1 MRPICVTMSFLRVTS
16 FLGALVLPLLMASC
30 GSSPPRGLPRKLPV
44 INLNGSPQTPP
55 HSMEKKDY
63 PFDPN
68 GNYVTAWAAEGERA
82 ASDDDVARWQ
92 ASHGGSVSRK
102 QPSPVMKVSSKKK
115 TTSSKS
121 KGGSSSYTIKAGDNL
136 GAIARKNNTTVA
148 KIKAANGL
156 KSDMIRAGKTLKIPR

>member
-1 MRPICVTMSFLRVTS
+1 MSPLRVFS
-16 FLGALVLPLLMASC
+16 ILGAVVLPLLMASC
-30 GSSPPRGLPRKLPV
+30 GSSAPRGLPRKLPV

-55 HSMEKKDY
+55 HAMEKKDY

-92 ASHGGSVSRK
+92 ASHGGSVSRR
-102 QPSPVMKVSSKKK
+102 QPSPVVKVSSKKK
-115 TTSSKS
+115 TTASKSKSKS
-121 KGGSSSYTIKAGDNL
+121 KGGSSTYTIKAGDNL